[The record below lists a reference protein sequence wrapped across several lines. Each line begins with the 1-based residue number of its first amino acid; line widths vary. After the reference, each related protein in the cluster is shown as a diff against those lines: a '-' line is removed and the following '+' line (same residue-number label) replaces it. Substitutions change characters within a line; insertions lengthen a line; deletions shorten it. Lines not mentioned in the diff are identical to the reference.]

1 MNRLN
6 TVSKLPP
13 EHQATVDALL
23 RLHRYAALDAVLHQL
38 ADRGIKISR
47 STLGRYALRLRAAD
61 TVTAAGQGPTLIII
75 DDSRSDETKRLRTHL
90 EPGAVLAALA
100 TLEAAVTPS
109 ETSADPGS

>member
-23 RLHRYAALDAVLHQL
+23 RRHRYAALDAVRHQL

-47 STLGRYALRLRAAD
+47 STLGRYALRLRATD
-61 TVTAAGQGPTLIII
+61 TVTASGQGPTLIII

-100 TLEAAVTPS
+100 TLEAAAAPS
-109 ETSADPGS
+109 ETSAAPGS